1 MTQPSHDAFR
11 ERFPTLFETQK
22 PRLERYLARL
32 SGEPQLAADLA
43 QEAFI
48 KLYERGESPDCPEAW
63 LITVA
68 TNLFRNARS
77 KESRRTRLLRE
88 AETGG
93 DLRESSPSG
102 LEGLSAAGD
111 GRVRRAIETL
121 SEREQSLLLLRTEGY
136 SYRELA
142 LALDLEES
150 SVGTLLARAKR
161 AFRAA
166 YEEAHDARR

>member
-1 MTQPSHDAFR
+1 MTQPSRDAFR

-77 KESRRTRLLRE
+77 KESRRARLLRE
-88 AETGG
+88 AESGGGLPDSPPSGQAAIRVGG
-93 DLRESSPSG
+93 DAS
-102 LEGLSAAGD
+102 
-111 GRVRRAIETL
+111 VRQALETL
-121 SEREQSLLLLRTEGY
+121 SDREQSLLLLRAEGY

-142 LALDLEES
+142 IALDLEES

-166 YEEAHDARR
+166 YEEAHDAR

>member
-1 MTQPSHDAFR
+1 M
-11 ERFPTLFETQK
+11 
-22 PRLERYLARL
+22 
-32 SGEPQLAADLA
+32 
-43 QEAFI
+43 
-48 KLYERGESPDCPEAW
+48 
-63 LITVA
+63 
-68 TNLFRNARS
+68 
-77 KESRRTRLLRE
+77 
-88 AETGG
+88 
-93 DLRESSPSG
+93 
-102 LEGLSAAGD
+102 
-111 GRVRRAIETL
+111 RRAIETL

>member
-1 MTQPSHDAFR
+1 MTQPSRDAFR

-77 KESRRTRLLRE
+77 KESRRARLLRE
-88 AETGG
+88 AESGGALPDSPPSSQEAIRATG
-93 DLRESSPSG
+93 D
-102 LEGLSAAGD
+102 A
-111 GRVRRAIETL
+111 RVRPALETL
-121 SEREQSLLLLRTEGY
+121 SDREQSLLLLRAEGY

-142 LALDLEES
+142 IALDLEES

-166 YEEAHDARR
+166 YEEAHDAR